1 MKIKIIIAVL
11 LSVGLCIASSVLSV
25 KAEEDANGHN
35 NRVESAREYAE
46 GEIYKFLSSLDP
58 NSEFYY
64 ANGSDLTLADPYII
78 YMAGQDTQDE
88 AYSFPVYDKK
98 TGKVIYVA
106 DVFSAVQKDG
116 FMCNFG
122 MAYSELFDRLDYI
135 NHPENVIVYR
145 IGYSVFYEKRDQV
158 FDDYGNTITVNVDMS
173 EKEKAFVQ
181 LSFEEKKEAVNNRL
195 TQMAP
200 AKPVTLSEE
209 EAMQAKMR
217 GYLTLYNPRFQYN
230 YGMCWACAV
239 ATTYNYLYTASITG
253 FDVCNAMG
261 IGYNAGGS
269 IIDEKDA
276 LNLYGVVYNNMRYFS
291 TYYNPMSYSNI
302 VTNIDYERPLIM
314 NGSSNSGNHAVTIYG
329 YNGSSGASYNIMYFD
344 SAYPNILSAKRMCTW
359 TDGCFY
365 SNGVTMYYLSWLSSL

>member
-106 DVFSAVQKDG
+106 DVFSAAQKDG
-116 FMCNFG
+116 FMCSFG

-158 FDDYGNTITVNVDMS
+158 FDDNGNTITVNVDMS

-253 FDVCNAMG
+253 FDVCNATPQ
-261 IGYNAGGS
+261 I
-269 IIDEKDA
+269 
-276 LNLYGVVYNNMRYFS
+276 
-291 TYYNPMSYSNI
+291 
-302 VTNIDYERPLIM
+302 
-314 NGSSNSGNHAVTIYG
+314 
-329 YNGSSGASYNIMYFD
+329 
-344 SAYPNILSAKRMCTW
+344 
-359 TDGCFY
+359 
-365 SNGVTMYYLSWLSSL
+365 